1 MSGPSDSQ
9 SSPLIRTSPGQSE
22 SIATTIVRAVEE
34 VNGDRP
40 STPLY
45 EVIEPD
51 ALEALYEHRRQ
62 RVEFQYADYQVTVQ
76 PDQTILVSE
85 SNTETTGD

>member
-1 MSGPSDSQ
+1 MNEPSDSQ
-9 SSPLIRTSPGQSE
+9 SSPLIRTSPAQSE
-22 SIATTIVRAVEE
+22 SIATAV
-34 VNGDRP
+34 VNAIEQVDGDRP

-51 ALEALYEHRRQ
+51 ALEALYEHSKQ
-62 RVEFQYADYQVTVQ
+62 RVGFQYADYQITVQ

-85 SNTETTGD
+85 PTT

>member
-9 SSPLIRTSPGQSE
+9 SSPLIRTSPGPSE
-22 SIATTIVRAVEE
+22 SVITTIISAVEE

-45 EVIEPD
+45 EVVEPD
-51 ALEALYEHRRQ
+51 ALEMLYEHGSQ
-62 RVEFQYADYQVTVQ
+62 RVEFQYADYQITIH

-85 SNTETTGD
+85 LST

>member
-1 MSGPSDSQ
+1 MNGPSDSP
-9 SSPLIRTSPGQSE
+9 SSPLIRTSQSQSE
-22 SIATTIVRAVEE
+22 SIITAIVSAIEQM
-34 VNGDRP
+34 DRDKP
-40 STPLY
+40 DTPLY

-51 ALEALYEHRRQ
+51 ALEALYEHGRQ

-85 SNTETTGD
+85 LNT

>member
-1 MSGPSDSQ
+1 MNGPSNSQ
-9 SSPLIRTSPGQSE
+9 SSPLIRTSPGKSE
-22 SIATTIVRAVEE
+22 SITTAIISAIVE

-40 STPLY
+40 DTPLY

-51 ALEALYEHRRQ
+51 ALEALYEHGRQ

-85 SNTETTGD
+85 PTT

>member
-1 MSGPSDSQ
+1 MNGPSDSP

-22 SIATTIVRAVEE
+22 SIATAIVSAIEE
-34 VNGDRP
+34 VDGDKP
-40 STPLY
+40 DTPLY

-51 ALEALYEHRRQ
+51 ALEALYQHGKQ
-62 RVEFQYADYQVTVQ
+62 RVEFQYADYQITVQ

-85 SNTETTGD
+85 PNT

>member
-1 MSGPSDSQ
+1 MSEPSDSPA
-9 SSPLIRTSPGQSE
+9 SPLIRTSPGLSE
-22 SIATTIVRAVEE
+22 SIATAIVNAIEQVD
-34 VNGDRP
+34 GDRP

-51 ALEALYEHRRQ
+51 ALEALYEHGSQ
-62 RVEFQYADYQVTVQ
+62 RVEFQYANYQVTVQ

-85 SNTETTGD
+85 PNT

>member
-1 MSGPSDSQ
+1 M
-9 SSPLIRTSPGQSE
+9 
-22 SIATTIVRAVEE
+22 
-34 VNGDRP
+34 DRDKP
-40 STPLY
+40 DTPLY

-51 ALEALYEHRRQ
+51 ALEALYEHGRQ

-85 SNTETTGD
+85 LNT

>member
-1 MSGPSDSQ
+1 MNGPSDSQ
-9 SSPLIRTSPGQSE
+9 SSPLIRTSPAQSI
-22 SIATTIVRAVEE
+22 SIATAIVSAIERVD
-34 VNGDRP
+34 GDRP
-40 STPLY
+40 DTPLY

-51 ALEALYEHRRQ
+51 ALEALYEHGRQ

-85 SNTETTGD
+85 PTT